1 VKTKQNFNVGR
12 SEGKRV
18 QFVIAGGAGATGV
31 AWYAAPAP
39 TSLPEERFAVM
50 ISPVAGLSMTD
61 QGADLV
67 VVLMLTPEQ
76 TEEFPVGA
84 MHHELWAT
92 IDGIP
97 ERRSIGTMTVDDTLR
112 N

>member
-18 QFVIAGGAGATGV
+18 RFRVTGGAGATEA

-39 TSLPEERFAVM
+39 TSTPDERFAAL
-50 ISPVAGLSMTD
+50 VAPEPGISMTD
-61 QGADLV
+61 LGSDLV
-67 VVLMLTPEQ
+67 VDILLSPSQ
-76 TEEFPVGA
+76 TEGFPVGT
-84 MHHELWAT
+84 MYHELWAT
-92 IDGIP
+92 IDGFP
-97 ERRSIGTMTVDDTLR
+97 ERRAIGTMTVDDTLR